1 MRKEVLKSLIAIK
14 QSEILFDVIERDVEL
29 PIDRKKIITIP
40 GVHSLRENEFPLSG
54 GRYIDLYSIIR
65 YPFGYLFCDYI
76 KKSTR
81 KGIKNVIGS
90 CK

>member
-40 GVHSLRENEFPLSG
+40 GVHSLQENEFPLSG
-54 GRYIDLYSIIR
+54 GRYIDLYSVIR
-65 YPFGYLFCDYI
+65 YPFGYLFLWLWLGN
-76 KKSTR
+76 TR
-81 KGIKNVIGS
+81 KGIKFVARS
-90 CK
+90 H